1 MNYVITSWFL
11 FSLNTCQKAVNFA
24 NELLEGEDVISL
36 IWMKTILSMCH
47 ILKKSE
53 TMLFEEAG

>member
-1 MNYVITSWFL
+1 MITSWFL